1 MGPNPKDY
9 GIHLADP
16 YTDINE
22 LLAGQ
27 LEPKDYSTI
36 EQQNSHD
43 MELADNERAIHL
55 KEVKINGNN
64 DDSFYDVSGKKGVQ
78 IELGVQFMIPKRL
91 GNNFFMQNYM
101 PIIGLT
107 TYILRFNG
115 INGAQEFY
123 PADYSKKLEEKQYL
137 STLYWKHLV
146 KISSVKD
153 AELSFYTGDITG
165 KFKIV
170 IQGITGN
177 DVTYGETTF
186 NVTKPK

>member
-1 MGPNPKDY
+1 
-9 GIHLADP
+9 
-16 YTDINE
+16 
-22 LLAGQ
+22 
-27 LEPKDYSTI
+27 
-36 EQQNSHD
+36 
-43 MELADNERAIHL
+43 
-55 KEVKINGNN
+55 
-64 DDSFYDVSGKKGVQ
+64 
-78 IELGVQFMIPKRL
+78 
-91 GNNFFMQNYM
+91 M